1 MPSPAAVSSS
11 VRTGCLLL
19 CSSWG
24 FQGREGESRAGGRA
38 ASSCKSPLQRLCF
51 QLVPKQQTKPGLF
64 CGGGRRGCA
73 EPSGT
78 EQRQRSALAAWR
90 GRSHQQSHP
99 GPRDICAYPS
109 PLSPEGLTGKVCWG
123 LWFGTGVPGW
133 LLVLPSIAA
142 AAAGAFV
149 WFGCSQG
156 AWKVCLGGLIV
167 QQSSGFASFCLVG
180 GSMFTNTDLQSPFL
194 SPPSCHLLDRE
205 RLCWGKIPS

>member
-1 MPSPAAVSSS
+1 MS
-11 VRTGCLLL
+11 TGCLLL

-24 FQGREGESRAGGRA
+24 FRGREGESRAGGRA
-38 ASSCKSPLQRLCF
+38 ASSSKSPLQRLCF

-64 CGGGRRGCA
+64 CRGGRRGCA

-78 EQRQRSALAAWR
+78 EQRQRSALAARR

-99 GPRDICAYPS
+99 GPREICAYPS

-123 LWFGTGVPGW
+123 LWFGTGVLGW

-142 AAAGAFV
+142 AARGLLCGLGV
-149 WFGCSQG
+149 RCSQR
-156 AWKVCLGGLIV
+156 AWKVCLGELIV

-205 RLCWGKIPS
+205 RPCWGKIPS